1 MTTAENGSHRP
12 AGESPRLAVR
22 RLTLTDFR
30 CYARL
35 RLDTDSRPVVLFGAN
50 GAGKTNLLEALSF
63 LTPGRG
69 MRRATLGD
77 IARRDAGGSHDGGPN
92 DGGPGADAPD
102 NGKARADVAW
112 GVAAVLDGPQ
122 GRVEIG
128 TGREAGSERRTVRID
143 GQPAK
148 AQDLAAIAS
157 ALWLTPAMDRL
168 FIEGAAG
175 RRRFLDRLV
184 FGQDSGHAA
193 QASAYEHAMRERS
206 RLMKA
211 AAQAGRRADP
221 AWLSALEEAMARH
234 GAQMA
239 AARVRAVA
247 RLDEACAQGLG
258 PFPAARLE
266 LAGDAEAWAAASP
279 AEVVE
284 DRMRAALRAARPRDE
299 AAGTATFGPHRS
311 DLMVRHA
318 GKNLP
323 AGQCST
329 GEQKAVLVS
338 MVLAQARVRTRLTG
352 LAPLM
357 LLDEVVAHLDQTRRA
372 ALFDELAGLTAQSWM
387 TGTDELLFDG
397 FGDRAQFF
405 RVSHAKVT
413 KSFEDTDEHR

>member
-1 MTTAENGSHRP
+1 MTEVPST
-12 AGESPRLAVR
+12 RLAVR

-35 RLDTDSRPVVLFGAN
+35 RLETDPRPVVLTGPN

-77 IARRDAGGSHDGGPN
+77 VARKGGGGPS
-92 DGGPGADAPD
+92 GADGLSGAEDSIDTP
-102 NGKARADVAW
+102 W

-122 GRVEIG
+122 GRIEIG

-148 AQDLAAIAS
+148 AQDLVGIAS

-168 FIEGAAG
+168 FIEGASG

-193 QASAYEHAMRERS
+193 QASAYEHAMRERT
-206 RLMKA
+206 RLLK
-211 AAQAGRRADP
+211 AGRREP
-221 AWLSALEEAMARH
+221 AWMGALEEAMARH
-234 GAQMA
+234 GAAMT
-239 AARVRAVA
+239 AARVQAVA
-247 RLDEACAQGLG
+247 RLDAACAEGLG
-258 PFPAARLE
+258 PFPAARLA
-266 LAGDAEAWAAASP
+266 LAGEAEAWAAEAP
-279 AEVVE
+279 PEVVE
-284 DRMRAALRAARPRDE
+284 EKLRVAFRAARGRDE
-299 AAGTATFGPHRS
+299 AAGAATFGPHRC
-311 DLMVRHA
+311 DLQVRHA
-318 GKNLP
+318 DKDLP

-338 MVLAQARVRTRLTG
+338 IVLAQARVRTALTG

-357 LLDEVVAHLDQTRRA
+357 LLDEVVAHLDHTRRA
-372 ALFDELAGLTAQSWM
+372 ALFDELAGLSAQSWM
-387 TGTDELLFDG
+387 TGTDDVLFEG

-405 RVSHAKVT
+405 QVADATVAPAV
-413 KSFEDTDEHR
+413 

>member
-1 MTTAENGSHRP
+1 MIATGNTDQGHP
-12 AGESPRLAVR
+12 ATPPCARLAVR

-30 CYARL
+30 CYQHL
-35 RLDTDSRPVVLFGAN
+35 RLETDGRPVVLTGPN

-77 IARRDAGGSHDGGPN
+77 IARRAAGPQ
-92 DGGPGADAPD
+92 PAPE
-102 NGKARADVAW
+102 GIPWA
-112 GVAAVLDGPQ
+112 VAAVLDGPV

-148 AQDLAAIAS
+148 AQDLATIAS

-168 FIEGAAG
+168 FTEGASG

-206 RLMKA
+206 RLLK
-211 AAQAGRRADP
+211 AGRLDP
-221 AWLSALEEAMARH
+221 AWASALEEAMARH
-234 GAQMA
+234 GAQVA
-239 AARVRAVA
+239 AARVRAVD
-247 RLDEACAQGLG
+247 RLDRACAQGLG
-258 PFPAARLE
+258 PFPAARLTLLGE
-266 LAGDAEAWAAASP
+266 AETWAAEAP
-279 AEVVE
+279 VEVVE
-284 DRMRAALRAARPRDE
+284 DKMRAAFRAARGRDE
-299 AAGTATFGPHRS
+299 AAGAATFGPHRS
-311 DLMVRHA
+311 DLQVRHA
-318 GKNLP
+318 DKDLP

-338 MVLAQARVRTRLTG
+338 IVLAQARVRTTLSG

-387 TGTDELLFDG
+387 TGTDEVLFDG

-405 RVSHAKVT
+405 RVSDAMVR

>member
-12 AGESPRLAVR
+12 AGDSPRLAVR

-77 IARRDAGGSHDGGPN
+77 IARRDAAGPDDSSPDHGGT
-92 DGGPGADAPD
+92 
-102 NGKARADVAW
+102 RADVAW
-112 GVAAVLDGPQ
+112 AVAAVLDGPQ

-184 FGQDSGHAA
+184 FGQESGHAA

-206 RLMKA
+206 RLLKA

-266 LAGDAEAWAAASP
+266 LAGDAEAWAVASP
-279 AEVVE
+279 AEEVE

-299 AAGTATFGPHRS
+299 AAGAATFGPHRS

-405 RVSHAKVT
+405 RVSDAAVLSRFQRDGDK
-413 KSFEDTDEHR
+413 KF